1 MVAALVPHLRP
12 SSQLSGLES
21 KLKLKSS
28 QLSGSE
34 LKLIFS
40 RLSDL
45 GLKLKFKVKSSQLS
59 GLELKLK

>member
-34 LKLIFS
+34 LKLKLIFS
-40 RLSDL
+40 QLSDL

-59 GLELKLK
+59 VEVKI